1 LEGVTAEALA
11 QKIQD
16 FGHRQVVY
24 AGPLED
30 AVGAVVAEAKP
41 GDVVMTLGAGSVS
54 KSGDRI
60 LAGLKDK

>member
-1 LEGVTAEALA
+1 MTAEALA
-11 QKIQD
+11 QKIQEY
-16 FGHRQVVY
+16 GHRQVIY

-30 AVGAVVAEAKP
+30 AVKAVVAEAQP

-60 LAGLKDK
+60 LQELKDKK